1 MLSDDLLSPEG
12 AWRVHGGGFAGS
24 IQAYV
29 PESRFPEFTERMET
43 VFGEGCVQHINI
55 RPFGVCKVL
64 MH

>member
-1 MLSDDLLSPEG
+1 
-12 AWRVHGGGFAGS
+12 
-24 IQAYV
+24 
-29 PESRFPEFTERMET
+29 MET